1 MENAAEKKIRKTKI
15 SGLTVANYAILT
27 LIAVI
32 CIVPF
37 FNVVSKSFSTYGKTI
52 MILPK
57 GWTLYNYR
65 QVFSTFAFFRAFFV
79 SVGVTVAGTALS
91 VTIMFMAA
99 YPLSKKDLPFRGAIM
114 VFFTIVMLFSGG
126 IIPNF
131 FVVKTLGLLNT
142 PFALE
147 KRAGR
152 DSRGNRGI
160 GAYRRRGKRK
170 DSRGDSLADLHSVYR
185 QRGAVYGGFVLE

>member
-1 MENAAEKKIRKTKI
+1 MENTAVKKDRRRKV
-15 SGLTVANYAILT
+15 SSLTVANYALLT

-37 FNVVSKSFSTYGKTI
+37 FNVISKSFSTYGKAI
-52 MILPK
+52 LILPK
-57 GWTLYNYR
+57 GWTFYNYK

-79 SVGVTVAGTALS
+79 SVGVTITGTILS
-91 VTIMFMAA
+91 VAVMFMAA

-142 PFALE
+142 PFALVLP
-147 KRAGR
+147 
-152 DSRGNRGI
+152 SVVQV
-160 GAYRRRGKRK
+160 YL
-170 DSRGDSLADLHSVYR
+170 SLIHI
-185 QRGAVYGGFVLE
+185 